1 MLKMTCLNA
10 LLSLFKNFREI
21 YIFQKFK
28 FTNLRKTIFYFI
40 VVKKVSI
47 IFNVYSTIIRQ
58 YELHLFLS
66 SHVLPGNA
74 MMGIKKTEIT
84 FFLFLTFRL
93 IKFLYMSRDSFS
105 LEIKR

>member
-47 IFNVYSTIIRQ
+47 IIYIYSI
-58 YELHLFLS
+58 
-66 SHVLPGNA
+66 
-74 MMGIKKTEIT
+74 
-84 FFLFLTFRL
+84 
-93 IKFLYMSRDSFS
+93 
-105 LEIKR
+105 